1 MTRQA
6 LTGFTLIEV
15 LVTVLIVAIGLL
27 GLAALQVN
35 TLNKQFETLQ
45 RAQVTSMVE
54 DMTSRIR
61 MNPTE
66 AKSGAYYGS
75 ASGTNCAS
83 LSGADRD
90 LCEWNAMMATL
101 SIYID
106 VDTGETGLSQWEFVL
121 QEEGMMTVVIEEPE
135 KPEEPEGDG
144 VGESI
149 FDLVQGQVSVF
160 FIIKL
165 ATVLVFFAYLE

>member
-54 DMTSRIR
+54 DMASRIR

-90 LCEWNAMMATL
+90 LCEWNAMMAGASVEDDGVNL
-101 SIYID
+101 AAPLDIQGCIEAGPASGS
-106 VDTGETGLSQWEFVL
+106 GETVL
-121 QEEGMMTVVIEEPE
+121 RVSMAWQGITKSAVPGIGCGANDYGEDSYRRVIFR
-135 KPEEPEGDG
+135 D
-144 VGESI
+144 VA
-149 FDLVQGQVSVF
+149 VR
-160 FIIKL
+160 
-165 ATVLVFFAYLE
+165 